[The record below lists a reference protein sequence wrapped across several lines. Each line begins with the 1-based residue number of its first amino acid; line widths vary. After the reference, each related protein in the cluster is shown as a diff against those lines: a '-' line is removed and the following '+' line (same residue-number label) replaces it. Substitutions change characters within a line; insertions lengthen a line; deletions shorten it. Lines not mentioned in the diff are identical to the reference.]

1 MCKTVSRDDDD
12 GNNNNNNNN
21 NNLLFIRH
29 IAFKYDLM
37 RTNKR
42 PFFHI
47 PIPSQWISLEF
58 PLKA

>member
-1 MCKTVSRDDDD
+1 MCKTVPRDDDD
-12 GNNNNNNNN
+12 DGNNNNNNN

-42 PFFHI
+42 PFFFIYH
-47 PIPSQWISLEF
+47 PKSMNF
-58 PLKA
+58 T